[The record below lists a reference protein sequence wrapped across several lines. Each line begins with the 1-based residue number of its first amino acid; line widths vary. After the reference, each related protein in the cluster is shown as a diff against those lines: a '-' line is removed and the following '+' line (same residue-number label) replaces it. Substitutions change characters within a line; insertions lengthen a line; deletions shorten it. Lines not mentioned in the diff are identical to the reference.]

1 MNFLNIKY
9 KDTKMLTSNFKNI
22 DANQIATARQ
32 VYGVACHFAN
42 IHAKS
47 PSERYGLTKVFN
59 AVINKF
65 YKDAD
70 SFMTHGDVSEFREWD
85 CVPEQFSHM
94 IKATKKPKASKK
106 PTAKTDWSRPSKEA
120 LDIVARVEA
129 KQKAS
134 AKPKATAKK
143 ETLTSRVDSLES
155 KMDKILEILSAK

>member
-1 MNFLNIKY
+1 
-9 KDTKMLTSNFKNI
+9 MLTSNFKNI

-42 IHAKS
+42 IAAKS

-85 CVPEQFSHM
+85 CVPEQFNHM

-106 PTAKTDWSRPSKEA
+106 VKA
-120 LDIVARVEA
+120 
-129 KQKAS
+129 KAS
-134 AKPKATAKK
+134 AKPKASKAPKK
-143 ETLTSRVDSLES
+143 STTSKKPTLTNRVDSLEA